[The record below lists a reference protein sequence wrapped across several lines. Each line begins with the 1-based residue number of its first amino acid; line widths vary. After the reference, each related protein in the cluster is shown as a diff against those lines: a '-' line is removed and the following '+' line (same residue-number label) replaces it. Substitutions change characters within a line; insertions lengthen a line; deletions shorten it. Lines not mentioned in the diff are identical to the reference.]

1 MAGAGAAMA
10 AISGGALEF
19 KATSSPSTITR
30 AIADSLIGGLVIE
43 ERIASWCQIPSLDNS
58 HAGIRGRRFLN
69 RRCESACATVFGSD
83 DDTIIERA
91 YWVVWRNI
99 PGRIPHPGGVGEGVY
114 AAANRPA
121 PRDLLAV
128 RQYELNNG
136 SIFIRHALAALSI
149 QHLKANNHLHT
160 AFEDPTLNTCHCWGK
175 TVLVWWIGVGRQSF
189 NIEKEGSNR
198 FIIRCRRR
206 EILSRSL
213 WTATDELQAVTS
225 NGMRLV
231 KTTRITLRILV
242 L

>member
-91 YWVVWRNI
+91 YWVVRWDI

-128 RQYELNNG
+128 RQYEFDRG
-136 SIFIRHALAALSI
+136 SVFARHALAALSI
-149 QHLKANNHLHT
+149 EYLESNDHLHT
-160 AFEDPTLNTCHCWGK
+160 AFEHTALNTRDRWCNAIFIRDS
-175 TVLVWWIGVGRQSF
+175 IG
-189 NIEKEGSNR
+189 
-198 FIIRCRRR
+198 C
-206 EILSRSL
+206 
-213 WTATDELQAVTS
+213 
-225 NGMRLV
+225 
-231 KTTRITLRILV
+231 
-242 L
+242 